1 MSSSDVTVH
10 SGRFLAKGKTVA
22 AGYDFSDK
30 FGMSRPGRAAH
41 WEIIEDSGH
50 D

>member
-22 AGYDFSDK
+22 AGYDFLDK
-30 FGMSRPGRAAH
+30 FGMRPGAAH